1 MTWLVV
7 FLMLC
12 SFGLGVCWNI
22 VWTNM
27 KALDEM
33 VKRHKEEEAIFVAK
47 FKQGL
52 DNITKEH
59 LETPKVDTNS
69 LKASLKKKH

>member
-7 FLMLC
+7 FLMFC

-33 VKRHKEEEAIFVAK
+33 VKRHKREEELFVAK
-47 FKQGL
+47 FKQNI
-52 DNITKEH
+52 DTITKDQ
-59 LETPKVDTNS
+59 LDSKPVDVNS
-69 LKASLKKKH
+69 LKANIKKKH

>member
-33 VKRHKEEEAIFVAK
+33 VKRYKREEKEFVAK
-47 FKQGL
+47 FKESV
-52 DNITKEH
+52 DNITKEE
-59 LETPKVDTNS
+59 LQKQPADVNA
-69 LKASLKKKH
+69 LKANIKKKH

>member
-33 VKRHKEEEAIFVAK
+33 VKRHKHEEEMFVAK
-47 FKQGL
+47 FKQSI
-52 DNITKEH
+52 DTITKEQ
-59 LETPKVDTNS
+59 LTNKPVDVNS
-69 LKASLKKKH
+69 LKANIKKKH

>member
-33 VKRHKEEEAIFVAK
+33 VKRHKQEEEMFVAK
-47 FKQGL
+47 FKQGVV
-52 DNITKEH
+52 NITKDHIENQSKN
-59 LETPKVDTNS
+59 LDK
-69 LKASLKKKH
+69 LKSSIKK